1 MATAPP
7 SALER
12 AVRHD
17 RALVALGIGAITLLS
32 WLYLI
37 RMAAAMSAMPEDE
50 AMHAAM
56 GMPAMATW
64 GAAELVTL
72 FLMWAVM
79 MVAMM
84 LPLAAPR
91 LLLVAGTY
99 RRRGACAP
107 VLTLA
112 FAAGYLLCDIG
123 VLGERG

>member
-1 MATAPP
+1 
-7 SALER
+7 
-12 AVRHD
+12 
-17 RALVALGIGAITLLS
+17 
-32 WLYLI
+32 
-37 RMAAAMSAMPEDE
+37 MSAMPEDE